1 MDRAK
6 RAVAVDLRTL
16 VRARMAEL
24 GLDQAA
30 LAALVAPAWG
40 RRGIQ
45 PDSAVKKLSRWF
57 NRRGDMTTDAFAA
70 MLVALDLTITRT
82 P

>member
-1 MDRAK
+1 MDHAE
-6 RAVAVDLRTL
+6 RAVIVDLRTL

-30 LAALVAPAWG
+30 LAALAAPAWS
-40 RRGIQ
+40 IQ

-70 MLVALDLTITRT
+70 LLTALGMTITRGG
-82 P
+82 

>member
-1 MDRAK
+1 MDRAEP
-6 RAVAVDLRTL
+6 AVSLDLRAI

-30 LAALVAPAWG
+30 LAARVAPAW
-40 RRGIQ
+40 GIQ

-57 NRRGDMTTDAFAA
+57 NRPRGAGDMTTDAFAA
-70 MLVALDLTITRT
+70 LLVALDLTITRT

>member
-1 MDRAK
+1 MDHAE
-6 RAVAVDLRTL
+6 RAVTVDLRAI

-30 LAALVAPAWG
+30 LAARVAPAWG
-40 RRGIQ
+40 RGGIQ

-70 MLVALDLTITRT
+70 LLTALGMTITRAG
-82 P
+82 

>member
-1 MDRAK
+1 MDRAELT
-6 RAVAVDLRTL
+6 VSLDLRAI
-16 VRARMAEL
+16 VRARMEEL

-30 LAALVAPAWG
+30 LAARVAPAW
-40 RRGIQ
+40 GIQ